1 MAIEIIKMNI
11 IYEKQK
17 SERKNYCMK
26 VSMKDVAVI
35 KAADIQLDG
44 ITVVAGLN
52 GTGKTTI
59 GKGIYAIINAY
70 STLHPKI
77 IMSRKNS
84 IRNQFVR
91 FYIPQNDIEE
101 GFKSS
106 QKFMEDLSNQKLSS
120 WSTEEREVV
129 KAEIT
134 EWFNRNLKLDDNP
147 EELIENI
154 VNIIKRPVEQDVKF
168 IVDSCYQNVF
178 DNQINR
184 FNSKLDAIF
193 TAEIEDKKYSARFKN
208 DGLVYYEYEG
218 SDVSNAIYIESQNIL
233 DKYDQYINRRGS
245 RRNMSDFSTKLFNA
259 LRVDKK
265 EVQEDMTVEEYES
278 RKKAMEIVNSIIS
291 GVTHGSLEGDTSS
304 EFVFH
309 DEKTSHNV
317 QIKNLSAGIKIFA
330 VLQRLLENGSLKS
343 GDILLID
350 EPEVNLHPEWQIIFA
365 EILVRIHKELGIIIY
380 LNSHSP
386 YFIRAIEVK
395 LAKNDIGDKGKFY
408 LTQEVEDGLYAVKD
422 VTYSTDEIYEL
433 LYKPLENL

>member
-1 MAIEIIKMNI
+1 MNI

>member
-1 MAIEIIKMNI
+1 
-11 IYEKQK
+11 
-17 SERKNYCMK
+17 MK
-26 VSMKDVAVI
+26 VSMKDVAII

-70 STLHPKI
+70 NALHSKI
-77 IMSRKNS
+77 IKSRKNS
-84 IRNQFVR
+84 ISNQFLK

-120 WSTEEREVV
+120 WSTEGREVV

-208 DGLVYYEYEG
+208 DGLAYSKYEG

-265 EVQEDMTVEEYES
+265 ELQEDMTVEEYES

>member
-1 MAIEIIKMNI
+1 
-11 IYEKQK
+11 
-17 SERKNYCMK
+17 MK

-408 LTQEVEDGLYAVKD
+408 LTQEVEAGLYAVKD

>member
-1 MAIEIIKMNI
+1 
-11 IYEKQK
+11 
-17 SERKNYCMK
+17 MK

-433 LYKPLENL
+433 LYEPLENL

>member
-1 MAIEIIKMNI
+1 
-11 IYEKQK
+11 
-17 SERKNYCMK
+17 MK

-278 RKKAMEIVNSIIS
+278 IKKAMEIVNSIIS

>member
-395 LAKNDIGDKGKFY
+395 LAKNDIGDKVKFY

>member
-1 MAIEIIKMNI
+1 
-11 IYEKQK
+11 
-17 SERKNYCMK
+17 MK

-408 LTQEVEDGLYAVKD
+408 LTQEVEAGSYAVKD

>member
-1 MAIEIIKMNI
+1 
-11 IYEKQK
+11 
-17 SERKNYCMK
+17 MK

-291 GVTHGSLEGDTSS
+291 GATHGSLEGDTSS

>member
-245 RRNMSDFSTKLFNA
+245 RRTCLIFQQNYLMHFELIK
-259 LRVDKK
+259 RKCKK
-265 EVQEDMTVEEYES
+265 
-278 RKKAMEIVNSIIS
+278 I
-291 GVTHGSLEGDTSS
+291 
-304 EFVFH
+304 
-309 DEKTSHNV
+309 
-317 QIKNLSAGIKIFA
+317 
-330 VLQRLLENGSLKS
+330 
-343 GDILLID
+343 
-350 EPEVNLHPEWQIIFA
+350 
-365 EILVRIHKELGIIIY
+365 
-380 LNSHSP
+380 
-386 YFIRAIEVK
+386 
-395 LAKNDIGDKGKFY
+395 
-408 LTQEVEDGLYAVKD
+408 
-422 VTYSTDEIYEL
+422 
-433 LYKPLENL
+433 

>member
-1 MAIEIIKMNI
+1 
-11 IYEKQK
+11 
-17 SERKNYCMK
+17 MK
-26 VSMKDVAVI
+26 VSMKDVAII

-70 STLHPKI
+70 NALHSKI
-77 IMSRKNS
+77 IKSRKNS
-84 IRNQFVR
+84 IRNQFLK
-91 FYIPQNDIEE
+91 FCIPQNDIEE
-101 GFKSS
+101 VFKSS
-106 QKFMEDLSNQKLSS
+106 QKFMEDFPNQKLSS
-120 WSTEEREVV
+120 WSTEERDVV

-134 EWFNRNLKLDDNP
+134 EWFNRNLKFDDNAEELDDNP

-154 VNIIKRPVEQDVKF
+154 VNIIKRPVAQDVKF

-184 FNSKLDAIF
+184 FNSTSDAIF
-193 TAEIEDKKYSARFKN
+193 TAEIEDKEYSATFKN
-208 DGLVYYEYEG
+208 DGLVYFKYER

-233 DKYDQYINRRGS
+233 DKYDQYINRRGL
-245 RRNMSDFSTKLFNA
+245 RGNMSDFSTKLFNA

-265 EVQEDMTVEEYES
+265 ELQEDMTVEEYES